1 MADLQNM
8 RKSYHDADSIF
19 DVNDLS
25 SRNPMKQFEAWFNDI
40 CAHKSIEEPNAMA
53 IATATKSGIPS
64 VRMVLCKGLSPEGF
78 TFYTNFAS
86 KKGNE
91 LAENP
96 NCSLM
101 FYWEPLK
108 RSVRVEGIAELIP
121 EEKSEEYFQSRP
133 KESQLGAMVSKQSS
147 VIENRQ
153 VLDKKLKDLREQFD
167 SVERVDKPKYWGG
180 FLIRPYAFE
189 FWQGQT
195 NRLHDRLTFRKLAEG
210 EKFNPDVMT
219 KGEEEWIIERLSS

>member
-1 MADLQNM
+1 MCAVRLSFFLKGFKKDFIRLTLSRNIMQSKADNADKSAVLPDM

-53 IATATKSGIPS
+53 IATAT
-64 VRMVLCKGLSPEGF
+64 
-78 TFYTNFAS
+78 N

-153 VLDKKLKDLREQFD
+153 
-167 SVERVDKPKYWGG
+167 
-180 FLIRPYAFE
+180 